1 MAKKSPAFTAGPK
14 NPAGRGDVK
23 VRRIQPESRPKSARI
38 SPVGTP
44 RVRQEFGE
52 VAPARGRSGTIR
64 SPLARR
70 ELHGAGIL
78 GKQAV
83 RQDALPSPARLL
95 PYKNFESMKIATWN
109 VNSLKVRL
117 PQVLQW
123 LDSSQVDV
131 LCLQETKMT
140 DDKFPVAEI
149 EAAGYQVAF
158 TGQKTYNGVAILS
171 KLPLADVVKNNPRFE
186 DEQQRVISATID
198 GMRIVCAYI
207 PNGQE
212 VGSDKYQY
220 KLRWLDALHD
230 WLAEE
235 IKQHPNL
242 ALLGDYNIAPEDGDV
257 YDPVEWQGMV
267 LCSDAERAAFQ
278 RLCAL
283 PMKDAFRLFPQAEK
297 LYSWWDYRQMN
308 FRRNRG
314 LRIDHILLTLPLAE
328 RCTACEIDK
337 LPRKWEQPSD
347 HTPVIATL
355 SS

>member
-1 MAKKSPAFTAGPK
+1 
-14 NPAGRGDVK
+14 
-23 VRRIQPESRPKSARI
+23 
-38 SPVGTP
+38 
-44 RVRQEFGE
+44 
-52 VAPARGRSGTIR
+52 
-64 SPLARR
+64 
-70 ELHGAGIL
+70 
-78 GKQAV
+78 
-83 RQDALPSPARLL
+83 
-95 PYKNFESMKIATWN
+95 MKLATWN

-123 LDSSQVDV
+123 LQSSPVDV
-131 LCLQETKMT
+131 LCLQETKLT

-171 KLPLADVVKNNPRFE
+171 RHPMSDVVKNNPRFE
-186 DEQQRVISATID
+186 DEQQRIISATIA

-212 VGSDKYQY
+212 VGCDKYQY
-220 KLRWLDALHD
+220 KLRWLDALLD
-230 WLAEE
+230 WLRDEVAA
-235 IKQHPNL
+235 HPNL
-242 ALLGDYNIAPEDGDV
+242 ALLGDYNIAPADADV
-257 YDPVEWQGMV
+257 YDPLEWQGQV

-278 RLCAL
+278 RLCEL
-283 PMKDAFRLFPQAEK
+283 PMKDAFRLFPQADK

-314 LRIDHILLTLPLAE
+314 LRIDHILLTAPLAE
-328 RCTACEIDK
+328 RCTGCEIDK

-355 SS
+355 A